1 MISWKLNHQKERE
14 GGLKTRMKDKKTKTK
29 NVNVAKHFA
38 KREIKQDQHLCVFCG
53 KIGCS
58 IGLELTSGKGR
69 NANYGPK
76 SDCKLLINKFLGI
89 FY

>member
-1 MISWKLNHQKERE
+1 MHMMQNIKLKANLRKI
-14 GGLKTRMKDKKTKTK
+14 
-29 NVNVAKHFA
+29 NIYA
-38 KREIKQDQHLCVFCG
+38 FCG

-76 SDCKLLINKFLGI
+76 SDCKLLINKFMGI

>member
-1 MISWKLNHQKERE
+1 MYMLQNITQKAKLSKINIY
-14 GGLKTRMKDKKTKTK
+14 T
-29 NVNVAKHFA
+29 F
-38 KREIKQDQHLCVFCG
+38 FFG

-58 IGLELTSGKGR
+58 IGLTSGKGR

-76 SDCKLLINKFLGI
+76 SDCKLLINKFLGL